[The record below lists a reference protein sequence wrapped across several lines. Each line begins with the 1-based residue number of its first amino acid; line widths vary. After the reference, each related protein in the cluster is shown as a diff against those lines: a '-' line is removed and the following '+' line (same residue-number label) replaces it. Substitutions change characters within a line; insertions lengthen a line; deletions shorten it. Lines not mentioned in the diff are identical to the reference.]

1 MRIGLAAMAVA
12 LLAAPAALGAGPY
25 SGEWEYQALNAGD
38 TNFKVEHKGDEIT
51 FYRVL
56 WPEFEGER
64 FKLEHI
70 YRGRFAGQSISGD
83 MFVREEGMAEFE
95 RLRAFDGRILGQGR
109 ITMDGL
115 PLRRVERAPEP
126 VAAAPE
132 KPRYKKVIIEK
143 GARREQQQGEQ
154 KSDQESA
161 TRLAIAAMAAP
172 ETIPIMAPADNR
184 VLTMLQQR
192 AAGLLKDGDMQFQT
206 GRFAAAMEKYEA
218 AYDLDP
224 GRVELLQRLGLSHG
238 LLGSKAAREGKSKQ
252 AAEHYRKAMGF
263 WKRAVRLDP
272 YNRNIRRNIRR
283 MEDELTSL

>member
-12 LLAAPAALGAGPY
+12 LLAAPAALGAELY

-95 RLRAFDGRILGQGR
+95 RLRIFDGRILGQGR

-115 PLRRVERAPEP
+115 PLKRVERAPEP

-143 GARREQQQGEQ
+143 GARKEQQQGEQ
-154 KSDQESA
+154 KSDQGSA
-161 TRLAIAAMAAP
+161 TRLAIAALAAP
-172 ETIPIMAPADNR
+172 ETIPIMASADNR
-184 VLTMLQQR
+184 VLSMLQQR
-192 AAGLLKDGDMQFQT
+192 AEGLLKDGDMQFQT

-218 AYDLDP
+218 AYDLDH

-238 LLGSKAAREGKSKQ
+238 LLGSKATREGKSKQ
-252 AAEHYRKAMGF
+252 AAEHYRKAIGF

-272 YNRNIRRNIRR
+272 YNRDIRRNIRR
-283 MEDELTSL
+283 IENALAL